1 MPKREEPTFLAILS
15 LSLAKPPV
23 GLRMAEMVEG
33 VRCVMAAQ
41 KYLACRFLHLA
52 SSRYCL
58 KSEG

>member
-23 GLRMAEMVEG
+23 GLRMAEIVEG

-41 KYLACRFLHLA
+41 KYLACLFLQMA
-52 SSRYCL
+52 SSR
-58 KSEG
+58 